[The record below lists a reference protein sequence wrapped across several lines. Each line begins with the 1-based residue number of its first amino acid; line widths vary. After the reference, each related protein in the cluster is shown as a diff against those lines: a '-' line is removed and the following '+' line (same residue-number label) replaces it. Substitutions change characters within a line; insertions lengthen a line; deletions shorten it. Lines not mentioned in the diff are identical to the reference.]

1 MTGGRNVFQDGF
13 CRTESRICY
22 GPENLM
28 TGTDLAGRAFG
39 LYGMCEG
46 APSLCMCG
54 DSSGSDCRI
63 RRKLSGRYR
72 ELNGCRVW
80 SLIAAGRKLTTRT
93 ECGLRTILAPVC
105 CYVRYPGEAPFLS
118 GAIRFVAVVLRIVRM
133 ARMRVDYFVLSNC
146 FGAVRFIPA
155 NEGIDSAGIPFYSK
169 NNSNRN
175 SERKE
180 GSDARSLPVI
190 RI

>member
-1 MTGGRNVFQDGF
+1 MTRRKKCFSGRFLSDGEQDLLWTG
-13 CRTESRICY
+13 E
-22 GPENLM
+22 PM
-28 TGTDLAGRAFG
+28 TGTNLAGRAFG

-155 NEGIDSAGIPFYSK
+155 NEGIRFGAYSVLFE
-169 NNSNRN
+169 NNSNRS

>member
-1 MTGGRNVFQDGF
+1 
-13 CRTESRICY
+13 
-22 GPENLM
+22 M
-28 TGTDLAGRAFG
+28 TGTNLAGRAFG

-63 RRKLSGRYR
+63 RRKLR

-133 ARMRVDYFVLSNC
+133 ARMKVDYLTISFYRTASGRFVLSRQMRASIRC
-146 FGAVRFIPA
+146 VFRSIRKQFQQKLRA
-155 NEGIDSAGIPFYSK
+155 
-169 NNSNRN
+169 
-175 SERKE
+175 ER
-180 GSDARSLPVI
+180 G
-190 RI
+190 

>member
-1 MTGGRNVFQDGF
+1 MLWTG
-13 CRTESRICY
+13 E
-22 GPENLM
+22 PM
-28 TGTDLAGRAFG
+28 TGTNLAGRAFG

-54 DSSGSDCRI
+54 DSAGSDCRI
-63 RRKLSGRYR
+63 RRKLR
-72 ELNGCRVW
+72 ELNSCRVW

-146 FGAVRFIPA
+146 FGGFVLSRQMRASIRCVFRSIRKQFQQKLRA
-155 NEGIDSAGIPFYSK
+155 
-169 NNSNRN
+169 
-175 SERKE
+175 ER
-180 GSDARSLPVI
+180 G
-190 RI
+190 

>member
-1 MTGGRNVFQDGF
+1 MSDGEHDLLWTG
-13 CRTESRICY
+13 E
-22 GPENLM
+22 PM
-28 TGTDLAGRAFG
+28 TGTNLAGRAFG

-155 NEGIDSAGIPFYSK
+155 NEGIDSVRIPFYSK
-169 NNSNRN
+169 TIPTEAPSGKRVVMP
-175 SERKE
+175 S
-180 GSDARSLPVI
+180 PCP
-190 RI
+190 

>member
-54 DSSGSDCRI
+54 DSSGSDCQPEGNFR
-63 RRKLSGRYR
+63 L
-72 ELNGCRVW
+72 V
-80 SLIAAGRKLTTRT
+80 AAGRKLTTRT

-133 ARMRVDYFVLSNC
+133 AGMRVDYFVLSNC
-146 FGAVRFIPA
+146 FGAVRFSPA
-155 NEGIDSAGIPFYSK
+155 NEGIDSVRIPFYSK
-169 NNSNRN
+169 TIPTEAPSGKRVVMP
-175 SERKE
+175 
-180 GSDARSLPVI
+180 GPCP
-190 RI
+190 

>member
-1 MTGGRNVFQDGF
+1 
-13 CRTESRICY
+13 
-22 GPENLM
+22 
-28 TGTDLAGRAFG
+28 
-39 LYGMCEG
+39 
-46 APSLCMCG
+46 
-54 DSSGSDCRI
+54 
-63 RRKLSGRYR
+63 
-72 ELNGCRVW
+72 
-80 SLIAAGRKLTTRT
+80 
-93 ECGLRTILAPVC
+93 
-105 CYVRYPGEAPFLS
+105 
-118 GAIRFVAVVLRIVRM
+118 M